1 MLLAESSR
9 QFVCSCHHTTGA
21 QHTSAW
27 RAMFVS
33 YSCARS
39 PAACPLSTLASL
51 ATILCPTQAY
61 LAALQDPGH
70 LAGADL
76 FSDIS
81 ALPAA
86 SSGGTQPSAGASD
99 STHNRQQD
107 PTASALVTELH
118 DSSWALPSGQAA
130 STDTATASGSLGLQ
144 TQPAQAL
151 EAAFAAAQ
159 GRHKLSVTMELQ
171 VNSPAVSALCH
182 DCSHRCCAHT
192 SCHTGSILASC
203 PSALGTDHMVPTPL
217 LFVPLIITGTQSCP
231 LVSLSPRPDVSVG
244 ARFPSC
250 QRGTF
255 LPHMPPPSRPAPV
268 LAGSPGGSQA
278 GHPAA
283 APSTE
288 AGRLWLLC

>member
-1 MLLAESSR
+1 MLLPSQAGSLYAAAITPQVPS
-9 QFVCSCHHTTGA
+9 TL
-21 QHTSAW
+21 SAW

-39 PAACPLSTLASL
+39 PAACSLSKLASL
-51 ATILCPTQAY
+51 VATATILCPTQAY

-86 SSGGTQPSAGASD
+86 SSSGTQPSAGASD

-118 DSSWALPSGQAA
+118 ESSWTLPSGQAA

-144 TQPAQAL
+144 TQPAQSL
-151 EAAFAAAQ
+151 DAAFAAAQ
-159 GRHKLSVTMELQ
+159 GQHRLSVTMELQ

-182 DCSHRCCAHT
+182 DCSHRCC
-192 SCHTGSILASC
+192 
-203 PSALGTDHMVPTPL
+203 VPTHRVTPASSWL
-217 LFVPLIITGTQSCP
+217 
-231 LVSLSPRPDVSVG
+231 R
-244 ARFPSC
+244 A
-250 QRGTF
+250 
-255 LPHMPPPSRPAPV
+255 PAPWA
-268 LAGSPGGSQA
+268 LITWCLP
-278 GHPAA
+278 
-283 APSTE
+283 
-288 AGRLWLLC
+288 RFCLCS